1 MNILRNLRHL
11 TGKHVVVLLTRK
23 CNLTCD
29 WCNVVN
35 QDFEDAS
42 LRQWKKEIDY
52 FNKFNIANITVM
64 GGEPTEYPH
73 LFEVL
78 EYMKEK
84 SEATVSL
91 VTNGVRIRQDGKY
104 REKLKEVE
112 LDLLVVSMNSK
123 KELSKLPLYAGNF
136 SSVIVNTVV
145 SSENI
150 SDIPDMIKEV
160 SEQGNC
166 FFDPMV
172 LQADENMFSKKANE
186 RILPRIEEVRM
197 LSKRLVEM
205 KLLGYPIITTFP
217 YLKRMPD
224 YVGGWRW
231 NCEKHAFRKFFAL
244 NNDAR
249 ITLCQ
254 GTKPLNFRL
263 SDLTAQENMEK
274 FMEEVAESAREC
286 KGCLYNCTYNS
297 SVNPII
303 KLAGFLP
310 MSPRIIRNTLKK

>member
-274 FMEEVAESAREC
+274 FMEEVAESARE
-286 KGCLYNCTYNS
+286 
-297 SVNPII
+297 
-303 KLAGFLP
+303 
-310 MSPRIIRNTLKK
+310 